1 MLAQVEHSDKVSM
14 DHALY
19 GKMVGTVAVGKE
31 DIVDLDVAMR

>member
-19 GKMVGTVAVGKE
+19 GKMVGTVGKE